1 MYHFY
6 GTYFLFKRK
15 EFNLLFMKVIHK
27 IPPIYTENSK
37 ILILG
42 TIPSPKSRENS
53 IFYGNPQN
61 RFWKVLSQI
70 LKEPFPNTNEDKI
83 SIAKKY
89 NIAIWDVLYS
99 CDIEGASDNTI
110 KNPVPNNLN
119 KIINQSQIKYI
130 FTTGTKAFQLYNKY
144 CFNDTKIEAVLLPS
158 TSPANFRYST
168 EKLCL
173 EYSIILNYI

>member
-1 MYHFY
+1 
-6 GTYFLFKRK
+6 
-15 EFNLLFMKVIHK
+15 MKVIHK

-53 IFYGNPQN
+53 IFYGHPQN

-70 LKEPFPNTNEDKI
+70 LKEHFPNTNQEKI
-83 SIAKKY
+83 NMAKKH

-99 CDIEGASDNTI
+99 CDIEGASDNSI
-110 KNPVPNNLN
+110 KNPVPNDLN

-144 CFNDTKIEAVLLPS
+144 CLENTGIEAILLPS
-158 TSPANFRYST
+158 TSPANFRYNL

>member
-1 MYHFY
+1 M
-6 GTYFLFKRK
+6 R
-15 EFNLLFMKVIHK
+15 VIHK

-53 IFYGNPQN
+53 IFYGHPQN

-70 LKEPFPNTNEDKI
+70 LKEHFPNTNDEKI
-83 SIAKKY
+83 NMVKKH

-99 CDIEGASDNTI
+99 CDIEGASDNSI
-110 KNPVPNNLN
+110 KKPVPNDLN

-144 CFNDTKIEAVLLPS
+144 CLENTGIEAILLPS
-158 TSPANFRYST
+158 TSPANFRYNL

>member
-1 MYHFY
+1 
-6 GTYFLFKRK
+6 
-15 EFNLLFMKVIHK
+15 MKVIHK

-53 IFYGNPQN
+53 IFYGHPQN

-70 LKEPFPNTNEDKI
+70 LKEPFPNTNNEKI
-83 SIAKKY
+83 NIAKKH

-99 CDIEGASDNTI
+99 CDIEGASDNSI
-110 KNPVPNNLN
+110 KNPVPNDLN

-130 FTTGTKAFQLYNKY
+130 FTTGTKAFQLYNRY
-144 CFNDTKIEAVLLPS
+144 CLENTGIEAILLPS
-158 TSPANFRYST
+158 TSPANFRYNL

>member
-1 MYHFY
+1 
-6 GTYFLFKRK
+6 
-15 EFNLLFMKVIHK
+15 MKVIHK

-53 IFYGNPQN
+53 IFYGHPQN

-70 LKEPFPNTNEDKI
+70 LKEPFPNTNDEKI
-83 SIAKKY
+83 NIAKKH

-99 CDIEGASDNTI
+99 CDIEGASDNSI
-110 KNPVPNNLN
+110 KNPVPNDLN

-130 FTTGTKAFQLYNKY
+130 FTTGTKAFQLYNRY
-144 CFNDTKIEAVLLPS
+144 CLENTGIEAILLPS
-158 TSPANFRYST
+158 TSPANFRYNV